1 MARSGSI
8 PADELAAA
16 DLQAHPVWQ
25 FRTQAEGDPGV
36 DESHVAPKA
45 GALTLGTFG
54 SHLVAATY
62 DLSNGVRLP
71 GSVQVDVLGQKVHFT
86 PAVVYA
92 QGKSVDPLAHD
103 AEQRLSRITKTSKF
117 AAFALGTCRCLS
129 RRGAGSEWAHRTVNN
144 RYRTCAS
151 ISSRSSKVQP
161 AAAVKVRPN
170 PSLEWTHT
178 GMALGPRGVVVHHP
192 PRGPSAMPVRPAQ
205 LKR

>member
-103 AEQRLSRITKTSKF
+103 AEQRLSRITKTSNARPSHWELAVVF
-117 AAFALGTCRCLS
+117 HGEERARSGRIARSTIGTALALLFRLVLLRFS
-129 RRGAGSEWAHRTVNN
+129 RRR
-144 RYRTCAS
+144 
-151 ISSRSSKVQP
+151 Q
-161 AAAVKVRPN
+161 
-170 PSLEWTHT
+170 
-178 GMALGPRGVVVHHP
+178 
-192 PRGPSAMPVRPAQ
+192 
-205 LKR
+205 